1 MEAQPEA
8 SKETKPSQ
16 DLLNFCA
23 RCFASDDGGSWG
35 VGTIDGH
42 CFNCGAGW
50 TGEIKLPRWAIESI
64 RAQASW
70 VGRRY
75 YPGQEDKENHAELRA
90 LRSLPKTFPG
100 RTAELRTDKEKG
112 EFWWVTQSLGEGKT
126 VSQSARG
133 SSAEEAIENT
143 RYTLPY
149 VPALS

>member
-1 MEAQPEA
+1 MEAKSEA
-8 SKETKPSQ
+8 SEEKNPLE
-16 DLLNFCA
+16 LLNFCA

-50 TGEIKLPRWAIESI
+50 TGELKLPRWAVESI
-64 RAQASW
+64 RSQASW

-75 YPGQEDKENHAELRA
+75 YPGQEDKENYEELRA

-100 RTAELRTDKEKG
+100 RTAERKVDQDGKSY
-112 EFWWVTQSLGEGKT
+112 WWVTQALGDGKS
-126 VSQSARG
+126 VSQTREAN
-133 SSAEEAIENT
+133 SAEEAIEAT
-143 RYTLPY
+143 RYSLPY